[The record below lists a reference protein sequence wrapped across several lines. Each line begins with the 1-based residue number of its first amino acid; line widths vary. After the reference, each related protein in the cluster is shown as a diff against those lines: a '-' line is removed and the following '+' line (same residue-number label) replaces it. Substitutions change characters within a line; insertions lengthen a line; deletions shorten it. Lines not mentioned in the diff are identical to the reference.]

1 MRIDEIDAKIVRMF
15 TDDPRVSVLEASR
28 SLGIA
33 RATVQSRL
41 DKLTAGGA
49 IASFAP
55 RLDPSQ
61 FGYPVSAYVSVRVE
75 QRSGHTEL
83 GEFLEQIPE
92 VTEVHTV
99 SGDFDMLCRVVAAS
113 NADLQRVLDRIAEHP
128 TPVRTSSS
136 IVLTTH
142 FEQRTLPAF
151 LAAAK
156 EERS

>member
-1 MRIDEIDAKIVRMF
+1 MRIDSIDASIVQLF
-15 TDDPRVSVLEASR
+15 SDEPRIGVLEASR
-28 SLGIA
+28 RLGLA

-41 DKLTAGGA
+41 DKLVAGGA

-55 RLDPSQ
+55 RLDPAD

-75 QRSGHTEL
+75 QRAGHTQL
-83 GEFLEQIPE
+83 GDFLAAIPE

-99 SGDFDMLCRVVAAS
+99 SGDFDMLCRVVATS
-113 NADLQRVLDRIAEHP
+113 NADLQRVLDRISEHP

-151 LAAAK
+151 AAAA
-156 EERS
+156 ERET

>member
-1 MRIDEIDAKIVRMF
+1 MKIDSVDASIVRLF
-15 TDDPRVSVLEASR
+15 SEEPRIGVLEASR
-28 SLGIA
+28 RLELA

-41 DKLTAGGA
+41 DKLVAGGA

-55 RLDPSQ
+55 QLDPTQ
-61 FGYPVSAYVSVRVE
+61 FGYPVSAFVSVRVE
-75 QRSGHTEL
+75 QRAGHTQL
-83 GEFLEQIPE
+83 GEFLAAIPE

-99 SGDFDMLCRVVAAS
+99 SGDFDLLCRVVATS
-113 NADLQRVLDRIAEHP
+113 NADLQRVLDRISEHP

-151 LAAAK
+151 ATAVER
-156 EERS
+156 EE

>member
-1 MRIDEIDAKIVRMF
+1 MRIDSIDANIVQLF
-15 TDDPRVSVLEASR
+15 SDEPRIGVLEASR
-28 SLGIA
+28 RLGLA

-41 DKLTAGGA
+41 DKLVAGGA

-55 RLDPSQ
+55 RLAPAE

-75 QRSGHTEL
+75 QRAGHTQL
-83 GEFLEQIPE
+83 GDFLAAIPE

-99 SGDFDMLCRVVAAS
+99 SGDFDMLCRVVATS
-113 NADLQRVLDRIAEHP
+113 NADLQRVLDRISEHP

-151 LAAAK
+151 VAAA
-156 EERS
+156 ERGP